1 MKFPKPSFDFPDS
14 CLRHHKFLPHGRR
27 CQAPKF
33 NLRTEASSQAG
44 STLRRRKFDDRTLPI
59 DDDID
64 QRPPRCP
71 RKSSRS
77 PASPPASTV
86 ATYVHPE
93 YPVVARDR
101 VEEQNEIGGLEGC
114 IEMANGKEHWLTGLA
129 CIQKVTPRQVKP
141 RVSRTKGHLSKRT
154 AFVRDVVKE
163 VSGYGPLP
171 HAMPPLAGTPPAGPG
186 DILGIH

>member
-1 MKFPKPSFDFPDS
+1 MRISKPSESRIVMFQKRVSQLHQRKRSRKTSATARRRVEVMKFPKPSFDFPDS

-101 VEEQNEIGGLEGC
+101 VEEQNEIGGLEDASRWQM
-114 IEMANGKEHWLTGLA
+114 ERNTG
-129 CIQKVTPRQVKP
+129 
-141 RVSRTKGHLSKRT
+141 
-154 AFVRDVVKE
+154 
-163 VSGYGPLP
+163 
-171 HAMPPLAGTPPAGPG
+171 
-186 DILGIH
+186 